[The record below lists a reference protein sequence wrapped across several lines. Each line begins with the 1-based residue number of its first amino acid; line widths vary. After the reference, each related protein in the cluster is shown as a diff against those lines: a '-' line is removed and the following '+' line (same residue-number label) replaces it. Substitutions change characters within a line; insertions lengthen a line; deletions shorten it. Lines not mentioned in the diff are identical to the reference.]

1 MPKFMDFHDGLK
13 LSPAD
18 IEQLRS
24 QTRAGTT
31 DEYGVRQL
39 ELYYNDGGKV
49 YCLLEGPDEQA
60 VRRHHAALDV
70 PCGEVNRVETLL

>member
-13 LSPAD
+13 LSSAD

-24 QTRAGTT
+24 QTQAGTA

-39 ELYYNDGGKV
+39 ELYYNPEGKV
-49 YCLLEGPDEQA
+49 YCLLEGVE
-60 VRRHHAALDV
+60 RRAQ
-70 PCGEVNRVETLL
+70 

>member
-1 MPKFMDFHDGLK
+1 MPKFMDFHDGLQ
-13 LSPAD
+13 LSSAD
-18 IEQLRS
+18 IEQLRA
-24 QTRAGTT
+24 QTRAGTA

-39 ELYYNDGGKV
+39 ELYYNAEGEA
-49 YCLLEGPDEQA
+49 YRLLEGPDQEA